1 VKIYRH
7 IERSMNTCNDI
18 DRRFDFDDPSGSI
31 TREDVKRYI
40 KAWKDFQEV
49 REDIIQL
56 RDEIAH
62 YSLISKA
69 NLPQDMTE
77 NMLLKEGYYLVM
89 RDINLTGQ
97 AVKDLIGLLAKM
109 PKWSLNFDLKVEN
122 FDYWYRA

>member
-1 VKIYRH
+1 
-7 IERSMNTCNDI
+7 MNTCNDI

-31 TREDVKRYI
+31 TREDVKSYI